1 MSNKGKASLLPKLR
15 FPEFREADAWRS
27 KELGS
32 VCEVLNNRR
41 RPITGSDREPGPYP
55 YYGASGIVDFVKEF
69 IFDERLLLVGED
81 GAKWSAFERT
91 AFIVEGKYWVN
102 NHAHV
107 LKPTE
112 INDTLLENYLTM
124 VDLGP
129 FVTGAAPPKLT
140 LGKLKSIPVPVPPS
154 SIEQR
159 KIADCLSSLDELIAA
174 QARKV
179 DALKTHKKGLMQ
191 QLFPR
196 EGETQPRLR
205 FPEFRDAGE
214 WKRSPLGSLCA
225 RIMDG
230 THFSPKSKEGPRPYL
245 TSKNI
250 RDGRIDLSNLSYIS
264 EKEHAEIYSKCPVKL
279 HDVLLTKDGAN
290 TGNCTLNDLDFEFSL
305 LSSVAVLRGEPSKLR
320 QDFLFQSILSDT
332 VQSLI
337 SESMSGQAITRITLA
352 KIGGFAIPVTS
363 LFEQQRIADCLTF
376 LDNLIT
382 AVTQELETL
391 KTHKKGLM
399 QQLFPSAEAVE
410 A

>member
-1 MSNKGKASLLPKLR
+1 MSEGKKLVPKLR
-15 FPEFREADAWRS
+15 FPEFRDAAAWQN

-32 VCEVLNNRR
+32 VCEILNNRR

-81 GAKWSAFERT
+81 GAKWNAFEKT

-107 LKPTE
+107 LKP
-112 INDTLLENYLTM
+112 IAIRDTLLENYLTM

-154 SIEQR
+154 TFEQQ

-205 FPEFRDAGE
+205 FAEFQEVGGWEESQLAQLTTKISDGIHTTPTYEEDGE
-214 WKRSPLGSLCA
+214 YAFINGNNLV
-225 RIMDG
+225 
-230 THFSPKSKEGPRPYL
+230 
-245 TSKNI
+245 N
-250 RDGRIDLSNLSYIS
+250 GRILINEKTKRVNSHEFKKHRKPLNANSILMSINGTIGNLAFFRNEEVVLGKSACFINIDISVANRVFIYNLLQTDKVQSVFNAELTGSTIKNLSLGTI
-264 EKEHAEIYSKCPVKL
+264 K
-279 HDVLLTKDGAN
+279 N
-290 TGNCTLNDLDFEFSL
+290 
-305 LSSVAVLRGEPSKLR
+305 AVLSVPGL
-320 QDFLFQSILSDT
+320 L
-332 VQSLI
+332 
-337 SESMSGQAITRITLA
+337 
-352 KIGGFAIPVTS
+352 
-363 LFEQQRIADCLTF
+363 EQQHIANCLTY
-376 LDNLIT
+376 LDALIT
-382 AVTQELETL
+382 AATQELETL
-391 KTHKKGLM
+391 MTHKKGLM
-399 QQLFPSAEAVE
+399 QQLFPSVGGVAGEA
-410 A
+410 